1 MNQWPVFGIVCAAF
15 VSGSAQV
22 PQFRSVVKEVRVDV
36 LVTDK
41 GEPVPALT
49 TADFE
54 VRDNGAVQQINS
66 LTSEELPV
74 NVVLVLDASASV
86 EGERLQH
93 LRQAAR
99 LLLSALRPTDEAA
112 LIRFADTVA
121 IGPGLT
127 SNAAAVESALA
138 SSSEGS
144 DTPLV
149 DAADSALILASSSPG
164 PRALVLVFSDGVE
177 VSSYMARASVL
188 ETAKRS
194 DAVVYGVTLDKSHQ
208 MFISDLADVTAG
220 EVIRLDKVNDLD
232 TAFARVL
239 ERFRH
244 RYVLSFTPAPDSA
257 PAWHRLE
264 VRVKP
269 RGVKVTARP
278 GYFGG

>member
-1 MNQWPVFGIVCAAF
+1 MNRWTAGGVLCAAL
-15 VSGSAQV
+15 VAGAPQA
-22 PQFRSVVKEVRVDV
+22 QFRTTVKEVRVDV
-36 LVTDK
+36 LVTRN
-41 GEPVPALT
+41 GRPVTGLT
-49 TADFE
+49 MADFD
-54 VRDNGAVQQINS
+54 VRDNGAPQRINS

-93 LRQAAR
+93 LQQAGR
-99 LLLSALRPTDEAA
+99 LLLRALRPTDQAA
-112 LIRFADTVA
+112 LVRFADTVS
-121 IGPGLT
+121 IGAELT
-127 SNAAAVESALA
+127 KNASAVETALMA
-138 SSSEGS
+138 PAEGR

-149 DAADSALILASSSPG
+149 DATDTAVMLASASPG

-177 VSSYMARASVL
+177 VSSYLTRSAAL

-208 MFISDLADVTAG
+208 SFISDVAEATAG

-244 RYVLSFTPAPDSA
+244 RYVLSFTPAADSA
-257 PAWHRLE
+257 PGWHRLD
-264 VRVKP
+264 VRAKA
-269 RGVKVTARP
+269 RGAKVTARP

>member
-1 MNQWPVFGIVCAAF
+1 
-15 VSGSAQV
+15 
-22 PQFRSVVKEVRVDV
+22 VRVDV
-36 LVTDK
+36 LVTNK
-41 GEPVPALT
+41 GQPVTGLT
-49 TADFE
+49 VADFE
-54 VRDNGAVQQINS
+54 VRDNGVLQRINS

-74 NVVLVLDASASV
+74 NVILVLDVSASV

-93 LRQAAR
+93 LRQAGH
-99 LLLSALRPTDEAA
+99 LLLSALRLTDQAA
-112 LIRFADTVA
+112 LVRFADTVG
-121 IGPGLT
+121 IGPALT
-127 SNAAAVESALA
+127 SDAASVEAALA
-138 SSSEGS
+138 SPTQGS

-149 DAADSALILASSSPG
+149 DAAASALILASVSPG

-177 VSSYMARASVL
+177 VSSYLTRTEVL

-208 MFISDLADVTAG
+208 TILGDLAETTGG

-239 ERFRH
+239 DRFRH
-244 RYVLSFTPAPDSA
+244 RYVLSFTPASDSA
-257 PAWHRLE
+257 PGWHRLE

-269 RGVKVTARP
+269 RGVKVTARA

>member
-1 MNQWPVFGIVCAAF
+1 MNRWTAGGVLCAAL
-15 VSGSAQV
+15 VAGA
-22 PQFRSVVKEVRVDV
+22 PRAQFRTTVKEVRVDV
-36 LVTDK
+36 LVTRN
-41 GEPVPALT
+41 GRPVSGLT
-49 TADFE
+49 MADFD
-54 VRDNGAVQQINS
+54 VRDNGAPQRINS

-93 LRQAAR
+93 LRQAGR
-99 LLLSALRPTDEAA
+99 LLLRALRPTDQAA
-112 LIRFADTVA
+112 LMRFADTVS
-121 IGPGLT
+121 IGAELT
-127 SNAAAVESALA
+127 KNASAVEAALMA
-138 SSSEGS
+138 PAEGR

-149 DAADSALILASSSPG
+149 DATDTAVMLASASPG

-177 VSSYMARASVL
+177 VSSYLTRPAAL

-208 MFISDLADVTAG
+208 SFISDVAEATAG

-244 RYVLSFTPAPDSA
+244 RYVLSFTPATDAA
-257 PAWHRLE
+257 PGWHRLD
-264 VRVKP
+264 VRAKA
-269 RGVKVTARP
+269 RGAKVTARP